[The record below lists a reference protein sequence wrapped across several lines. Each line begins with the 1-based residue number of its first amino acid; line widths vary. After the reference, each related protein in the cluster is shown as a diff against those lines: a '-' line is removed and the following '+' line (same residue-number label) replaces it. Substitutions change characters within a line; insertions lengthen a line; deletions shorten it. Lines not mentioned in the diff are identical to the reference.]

1 MKKITCL
8 FLMLLS
14 FTAIA
19 QPTTTPPTPSEAS
32 ADVVS
37 LFSGSYTSSATLNLA
52 DFTPPG
58 NTANVISAAGN
69 DVLELVIT
77 GGVFHG
83 FNLSNAIDL
92 SAMENLHY
100 DIWIAGTTQVG
111 AIFNTTV
118 SYHAGGH
125 LTGQTTGY
133 VDTNEIAAG
142 QEGTWLSFDVPFSD
156 FAPNMAVN
164 PRDIISQI
172 VFTHVNLSNTGPIY
186 IDNIYFWRESVD
198 PNTDATLSDL
208 TLDGATINGFAPTTF
223 TYNVELPN
231 GTATA
236 PVVAGVATQ
245 AGGGATVDVTQ
256 APGVPGSATLE
267 VTAINGT
274 TTQVYTVNF
283 TEAPAQPPAA
293 PTPPAIN
300 TISVISDV
308 YTNISV
314 PQVDTFGGT
323 LTNFDLNFDGNEE
336 ARLITGGSGFQFNFF
351 PFGSFIDITPAQF
364 LHLDIY
370 CDNLADNDI
379 LRIRLLDPDPGA
391 NGANIARVQLSAA
404 QSGTW
409 VSVDLEL
416 PSGGN
421 LNDFGDIDSAGAPV
435 DLSQLSLIQ
444 FNTLDL
450 GSSLASKEV
459 YLSNI
464 YFYGGALSTADE
476 TLGQL
481 KVYPNPSNTQW
492 TISSV
497 ATIEQIQL
505 FDILGKQ
512 VINLNPSN
520 NEVVIDANSLK
531 DGLYLAKVSTAN
543 GSSTIKLIKN

>member
-497 ATIEQIQL
+497 STIEQIQL